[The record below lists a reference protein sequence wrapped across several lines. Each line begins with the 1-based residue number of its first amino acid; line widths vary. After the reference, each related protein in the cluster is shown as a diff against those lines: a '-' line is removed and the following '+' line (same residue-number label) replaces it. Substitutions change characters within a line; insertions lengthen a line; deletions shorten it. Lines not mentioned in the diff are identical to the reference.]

1 MGKHIVKVFFLVSL
15 LACAFKPDCKNN
27 PDFVVKI
34 VDPASQD
41 LKLYWKNENGEIFK
55 TFGNLKSW
63 LESKNKEL
71 LFAMNGGMFTPEKNP
86 QGIYIEEFKT
96 IIPLNRDTGYGNFYM
111 NPNGVFYIDSTK
123 KAQVCKTENFPET
136 KNIRYATQ
144 SGPMLIID
152 GEINPKFKKGSTS
165 LYVRNGVGILP
176 DGRILFVMSKM
187 EINFYDFA
195 VFFKNKGCINA
206 LYLDGFVSQTYL
218 PEQNWKQ
225 LDGEFGVIIGLTIDK

>member
-1 MGKHIVKVFFLVSL
+1 MGKYIIKGILFVSL
-15 LACAFKPDCKNN
+15 MACAFQPESKNN

-34 VDPASQD
+34 VDPTLQD
-41 LKLYWKNENGEIFK
+41 LKFYWKNENGEIFK
-55 TFGNLKSW
+55 TIGNLKSW

-71 LFAMNGGMFTPEKNP
+71 LFAMNGGMFTPENNP
-86 QGIYIEEFKT
+86 QGLYIDGFKT
-96 IIPLNRDTGYGNFYM
+96 LTSLNRDTGYGNFYM
-111 NPNGVFYIDSTK
+111 KPNGVFYIDSTR

-136 KNIRYATQ
+136 GNIQCATQ

-176 DGRILFVMSKM
+176 NGHILFVMSKK

-195 VFFKNKGCINA
+195 SFFKNNCCINA

-225 LDGEFGVIIGLTIDK
+225 LDGEFGVIIGLTLDK